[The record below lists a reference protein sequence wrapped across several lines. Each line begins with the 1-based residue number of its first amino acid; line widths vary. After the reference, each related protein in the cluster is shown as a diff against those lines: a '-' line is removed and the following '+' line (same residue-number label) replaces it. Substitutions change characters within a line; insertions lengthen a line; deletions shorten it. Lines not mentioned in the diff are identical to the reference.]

1 MRHGYPPVWLSAALL
16 ALALMWR
23 MVGAPLTATQFE
35 DMQTPL
41 WQARVLLPT
50 RVGRILR
57 LWMPGAQ
64 EAQAQTIREEALGEE
79 GQVLDRLMNGEDQ
92 QTISVYLA
100 QEGRVVEMALES
112 YVCGVV
118 AAEMPAAY
126 HLEALKAQAV
136 AARTRAIWQTE
147 NGGCALHAGAD
158 ICTDSAHCQGYATPD
173 QCRELWGGE
182 YTAYRDRV
190 LQAVAATRD
199 ELVTYGGQPITVM
212 YHAISGGR
220 TEAAQT
226 VFSQALPYLVSVE
239 SDGEEGVP
247 GYQQDTFFT
256 FDEMAALLG
265 DAFDLDLTAQEVERT
280 LAVAGYTDTGR
291 VAAMLVGD
299 KEVEATAFRQALGL
313 RSTWFTMSMDGSG
326 VTFHQ
331 RGYGHGVGMSQ
342 YGANAMAREGSDFE
356 EILTWYYTGTE
367 VGELYGAAGE

>member
-23 MVGAPLTATQFE
+23 MVGAPLTGPQLE
-35 DMQTPL
+35 DIQTPL

-50 RVGRILR
+50 RVVRILR
-57 LWMPGAQ
+57 LWLPGAQ
-64 EAQAQTIREEALGEE
+64 EAQAQTIREEAMGEE
-79 GQVLDRLMNGEDQ
+79 GQALDRLMNGEERQ
-92 QTISVYLA
+92 MISVYLA
-100 QEGRVVEMALES
+100 DEGRVAQMELES

-136 AARTRAIWQTE
+136 AARTRAIWQVE

-158 ICTDSAHCQGYATPD
+158 ICTDSAHCQGYATPA
-173 QCRELWGGE
+173 QCRELWGEE

-190 LQAVAATRD
+190 LEAVAATMD

-226 VFSQALPYLVSVE
+226 VFSEALPYLVSVE
-239 SDGEEGVP
+239 SAGEEGAL
-247 GYQQDTFFT
+247 GFLEDTFFT
-256 FDEMAALLG
+256 FDEMAASLG
-265 DAFDLDLTAQEVERT
+265 EAFGLELTADEVERT

-291 VAAMLVGD
+291 VAAMLVGGR
-299 KEVEATAFRQALGL
+299 EVEATAFRQALGL
-313 RSTWFTMSMDGSG
+313 RSTWFTLSMDGSG
-326 VTFHQ
+326 ATFHQ

-342 YGANAMAREGSDFE
+342 AGANSMAADGADYRA
-356 EILTWYYTGTE
+356 ILTHYYPGVAVE
-367 VGELYGAAGE
+367 KR

>member
-118 AAEMPAAY
+118 AAEMPASFSQ
-126 HLEALKAQAV
+126 EALKAQAHSGNMADRKRRMC
-136 AARTRAIWQTE
+136 AARGCGHLYRQRA
-147 NGGCALHAGAD
+147 L
-158 ICTDSAHCQGYATPD
+158 
-173 QCRELWGGE
+173 
-182 YTAYRDRV
+182 
-190 LQAVAATRD
+190 
-199 ELVTYGGQPITVM
+199 
-212 YHAISGGR
+212 
-220 TEAAQT
+220 
-226 VFSQALPYLVSVE
+226 
-239 SDGEEGVP
+239 
-247 GYQQDTFFT
+247 
-256 FDEMAALLG
+256 
-265 DAFDLDLTAQEVERT
+265 
-280 LAVAGYTDTGR
+280 
-291 VAAMLVGD
+291 
-299 KEVEATAFRQALGL
+299 
-313 RSTWFTMSMDGSG
+313 SG
-326 VTFHQ
+326 VRHARPVPRAVG
-331 RGYGHGVGMSQ
+331 RGIY
-342 YGANAMAREGSDFE
+342 R
-356 EILTWYYTGTE
+356 LP
-367 VGELYGAAGE
+367 